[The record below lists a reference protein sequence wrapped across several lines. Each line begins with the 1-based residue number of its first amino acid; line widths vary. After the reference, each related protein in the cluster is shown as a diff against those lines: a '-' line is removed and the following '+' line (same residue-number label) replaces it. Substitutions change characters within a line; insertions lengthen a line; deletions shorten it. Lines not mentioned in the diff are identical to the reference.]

1 MHCFEGPSE
10 FFLLP
15 CFCPGLMSSAGR
27 GLHFGFA
34 SASASSPKRFS
45 LHFRCCVAVVVCVL
59 KCLLHSMYDGL
70 DGSCSNFHFGGK
82 AALTLKV
89 FKRLSSFL
97 DEKFRAP
104 LILKVGELPGRT
116 MFCADCRHH
125 LCGKHF
131 EGVGCLRILNVL
143 GGVGRRPCY
152 FLYEHLPVLLV
163 L

>member
-1 MHCFEGPSE
+1 M
-10 FFLLP
+10 FFGVPYL
-15 CFCPGLMSSAGR
+15 F
-27 GLHFGFA
+27 
-34 SASASSPKRFS
+34 
-45 LHFRCCVAVVVCVL
+45 
-59 KCLLHSMYDGL
+59 HSMYDGL
-70 DGSCSNFHFGGK
+70 GGSSSNFHFGRR

-89 FKRLSSFL
+89 LKRLSSFL